1 MEEMSPFGQKEQ
13 EMTTKRNCCSAG
25 YERENLLTM
34 WLLVFLFFFF
44 LFFFSL
50 NKLVLDA
57 ADFQHDLRLLF
68 ILAFIGWIME

>member
-1 MEEMSPFGQKEQ
+1 VEEMSPFGQKEQ

-44 LFFFSL
+44 LFFFFKS
-50 NKLVLDA
+50 A
-57 ADFQHDLRLLF
+57 PFGCSRLS
-68 ILAFIGWIME
+68 A